1 MITVTVWKKDGEFNK
16 IESKG
21 HAGFDE
27 EGRDIICAAVSALM
41 VNTVNSIDSFTDD
54 IIHVVSEEGYLSL
67 EFIVGPGRDSG
78 LLIDSLM
85 LGLSQIQDSYDRAY
99 LKVIAKEV

>member
-1 MITVTVWKKDGEFNK
+1 MITVTVWKKDGEFYK
-16 IESKG
+16 IESSG
-21 HAGFDE
+21 HAGFAE
-27 EGRDIICAAVSALM
+27 KGRDIICAAVSALL

>member
-41 VNTVNSIDSFTDD
+41 VNTVNSIDSFTEDV
-54 IIHVVSEEGYLSL
+54 IHVVNEDGYLSL
-67 EFIVGPGRDSG
+67 EFIVGPSQDSK
-78 LLIDSLM
+78 LLVDSLM
-85 LGLSQIQDSYDRAY
+85 LGLSQIQDSYKKVY
-99 LKVIAKEV
+99 LKIVAKEV

>member
-1 MITVTVWKKDGEFNK
+1 MITVTVWKRDGESYK
-16 IESKG
+16 IESSG
-21 HAGFDE
+21 HAGFAE
-27 EGRDIICAAVSALM
+27 KGHDIICAAVSALL

-99 LKVIAKEV
+99 LKVIVKEV

>member
-1 MITVTVWKKDGEFNK
+1 MITVTVWRKDGEFNK

-41 VNTVNSIDSFTDD
+41 VNTVNSIDSFTEDM
-54 IIHVVSEEGYLSL
+54 IHVVNEEGYLSL
-67 EFIVGPGRDSG
+67 EFITGPCKDSK
-78 LLIDSLM
+78 LLVDSLM
-85 LGLSQIQDSYDRAY
+85 LGLSQIQDSYKKEY
-99 LKVIAKEV
+99 LKIVAKEV